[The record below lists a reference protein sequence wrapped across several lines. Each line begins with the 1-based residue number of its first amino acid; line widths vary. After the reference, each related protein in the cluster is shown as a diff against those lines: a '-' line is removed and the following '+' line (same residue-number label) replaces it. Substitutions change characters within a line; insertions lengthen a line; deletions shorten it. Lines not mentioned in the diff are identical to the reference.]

1 MSCFDSIF
9 VKCPKCGE
17 QIEFQSKSGDCRMKE
32 MSLARCVHTQDKAI
46 FGVADTV
53 EECPECGTKVKLFV
67 NFTAFAEE
75 FEGDDEEDEEWD

>member
-17 QIEFQSKSGDCRMKE
+17 QIEFQSKSGDCHMKE

-46 FGVADTV
+46 FDVADTI
-53 EECPECGTKVKLFV
+53 EECPKCRTKVKLFV

-75 FEGDDEEDEEWD
+75 FNADLWENEE

>member
-17 QIEFQSKSGDCRMKE
+17 QIEFQSKSGDCHMKK
-32 MSLARCVHTQDKAI
+32 MSLARCVCKQDRAI

-75 FEGDDEEDEEWD
+75 FEEEFEEEDEED